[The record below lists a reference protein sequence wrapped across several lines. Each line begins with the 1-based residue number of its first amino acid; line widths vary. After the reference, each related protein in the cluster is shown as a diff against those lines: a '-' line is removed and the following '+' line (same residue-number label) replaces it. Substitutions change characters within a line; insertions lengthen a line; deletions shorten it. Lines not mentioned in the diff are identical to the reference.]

1 MYNLIKKTVSLICI
15 VILVCALCA
24 GSLADE
30 APKAQIIALK
40 GPTAMGL
47 VKLMKD
53 SESDGSYGFTIA
65 AAVDEVAPLLIKGEA
80 DIACVPANLASVLY
94 NNTEGQ
100 VQVLAV
106 NTLGVL
112 YIVEKGESV
121 QSVADLKGR
130 TIYASGK
137 GATPEY
143 ALNFI
148 LSQNGIDPEQD
159 VTIEWKSEHAECLT
173 ALMASE
179 AGVALLPQPF
189 VTTALMKAEGLRV
202 ALDLNAAWDALGVDS
217 TLITGVAVARRDF
230 AEAHADALN
239 AFLDAYRA
247 SVEYVNANT
256 DDAAKLVGEYE
267 IVPEQVAAKALPA
280 CNITFIEGAEMQA
293 KLEGYLQ
300 VLLDANPKAVGGKL
314 PEADFYYQR

>member
-1 MYNLIKKTVSLICI
+1 MFRNMKK
-15 VILVCALCA
+15 ILLVLCVLALCA
-24 GSLADE
+24 GALAE
-30 APKAQIIALK
+30 GYVPRIVALK

-53 SESDGSYGFTIA
+53 DEAAGSYAFTIA
-65 AAVDEVAPLLIKGEA
+65 AAVDEVTPMLVKGEA
-80 DIACVPANLASVLY
+80 
-94 NNTEGQ
+94 
-100 VQVLAV
+100 
-106 NTLGVL
+106 
-112 YIVEKGESV
+112 V